1 MSRSFVRVRAA
12 AVAAL
17 AILAVAGCSAQPTG
31 EASTAPNLAPSS
43 EPAASVTVSNCGT
56 EVSFDAAPQRVVTIK
71 SSTTEAL
78 LALGLGERIIG
89 MAFQDGPVPEQ
100 WAAEAASIPVISPQV
115 PSEEA
120 VLELEP
126 DLVFGGWESAFSP
139 EGAGARA
146 DLAALGIAS
155 YVSPA
160 ACQSAGQP
168 AKLSFDDIDAHIQ
181 ELAAIFRVDASS
193 LLAEQRSTLTSVEA
207 VGAGRTALWYSSG
220 NDTPYVGA
228 GIGAPQLVLET
239 VGLTNIAGDVDAT
252 WAPLNWEAVV
262 DANPDFIVLI
272 DAAWNT
278 AQSKIEMLDAN
289 PATAALPA
297 VQNRRYL
304 ILPFAASEAGVRTV
318 EAAASLAAQIMKLDG
333 S

>member
-1 MSRSFVRVRAA
+1 MSRSFVRPRAA
-12 AVAAL
+12 AVAAF
-17 AILAVAGCSAQPTG
+17 AILAVTGCSVQPIG
-31 EASTAPNLAPSS
+31 EASTAPSTA
-43 EPAASVTVSNCGT
+43 PAASVTVANCDT
-56 EVSFDAAPQRVVTIK
+56 EVSFIAAPERVVTIK

-120 VLELEP
+120 ILELEP

-139 EGAGARA
+139 DGAGARA

-181 ELAAIFRVDASS
+181 ELADIFRVDASN
-193 LLAEQRSTLTSVEA
+193 LLAAQRATLASLEPI
-207 VGAGRTALWYSSG
+207 GAGRTALWYSSG
-220 NDTPYVGA
+220 NDTPFVGA

-239 VGLTNIAGDVDAT
+239 VGLSNIAGDVNAT

-278 AQSKIEMLDAN
+278 AQSKIELLDAN
-289 PATAALPA
+289 PATAVLPA

>member
-1 MSRSFVRVRAA
+1 MSGSLVNVLIAP
-12 AVAAL
+12 VAAF
-17 AILAVAGCSAQPTG
+17 AVLAVAGCSAQPAG
-31 EASTAPNLAPSS
+31 EATTAPSP
-43 EPAASVTVSNCGT
+43 EPATSVTVTNCDT
-56 EVSFDAAPQRVVTIK
+56 EVGFEAAPERVVTIK

-78 LALGLGERIIG
+78 LALGLGDRIVG
-89 MAFQDGPVPEQ
+89 MAFQDGPVPER

-115 PSEEA
+115 PSEEV

-181 ELAAIFRVDASS
+181 ELADIFRVDASS
-193 LLAEQRSTLTSVEA
+193 LLTEQRATLASVEPT
-207 VGAGRTALWYSSG
+207 GAGRSALWYSSG

-278 AQSKIEMLDAN
+278 AQSKIELLDAN

-318 EAAASLAAQIMKLDG
+318 EAAASLAAQIAQLDG

>member
-1 MSRSFVRVRAA
+1 MSRSRISVAVSPFA
-12 AVAAL
+12 AV
-17 AILAVAGCSAQPTG
+17 AILAVVGCAAQPTG
-31 EASTAPNLAPSS
+31 EPSTAPSLD
-43 EPAASVTVSNCGT
+43 PAASVTVTNCDT
-56 EVSFDAAPQRVVTIK
+56 EVNFETAPERVVTIK

-78 LALGLGERIIG
+78 LALGLGDRIIG

-126 DLVFGGWESAFSP
+126 DLVFAGWESAFSP

-181 ELAAIFRVDASS
+181 ELADIFRVDASG
-193 LLAEQRSTLTSVEA
+193 LLAEQRDTLASVDP
-207 VGAGRTALWYSSG
+207 VGAGRSALWYSSG

-318 EAAASLAAQIMKLDG
+318 EAAASLAAQIAQLDG

>member
-1 MSRSFVRVRAA
+1 MSHSSVRARAA
-12 AVAAL
+12 AVAAF
-17 AILAVAGCSAQPTG
+17 AILAVAGCSAQPTV
-31 EASTAPNLAPSS
+31 EASTEPSS
-43 EPAASVTVSNCGT
+43 EPAASVTVSNCDT
-56 EVSFDAAPQRVVTIK
+56 EVSFDAAPERVVTIK

-78 LALGLGERIIG
+78 LALGLGDRIIG
-89 MAFQDGPVPEQ
+89 VAFQDGPVPEQ
-100 WAAEAASIPVISPQV
+100 WAAEAASIPVLSPQV

-160 ACQSAGQP
+160 ACQSVGQP
-168 AKLSFDDIDAHIQ
+168 AKLSFDDIDTHIQ
-181 ELAAIFRVDASS
+181 ELADIFRVDASS
-193 LLAEQRSTLTSVEA
+193 LLVEQRATLAGVVA

-239 VGLTNIAGDVDAT
+239 VGLTNIASDVDAT

-289 PATAALPA
+289 AATAVLPA

-318 EAAASLAAQIMKLDG
+318 EAAASLAAQITQLDG